1 MQETREDVMGFNTLK
16 PIPPRINLTEKYQ
29 QDRAKLEKDFQ
40 KHLDEWKQTAVM
52 VVNLAKKYG
61 DREQLHHKVY
71 GQWEHFTW
79 NQVSEIMFAVA
90 GGLLEYGLKEGD
102 RTGIFSPNRAE
113 WHLSDLGS
121 QLIRCVPVPIYATNT
136 EKETEYLVNDAEIKV
151 LFVGRQMHYDRSY
164 ALLDSCPS
172 LEKIVVFH
180 RGTKIHDDKRVIM
193 WDDFLEFGRKT
204 NHRKKIGEIMSRA
217 HYDDMCTII
226 YTSGTTGEPKGAVH
240 THKTLMQNSWGV
252 GRYVEGEGYFSDRD
266 STLCLLPLSHVL
278 ERSWDYGIFS
288 MGMQI
293 WYCEDHNQILEH
305 LVEANTTV
313 MNGAP
318 RVFEKIYSTLYTK
331 IKDASP
337 FKQRLFHWSVR
348 VGKQHGDLVL
358 AGKRPGPVLS
368 IKRRIAGRL
377 VLDKVKALF
386 GKNMHHVNYGGA
398 PLNPEIEKFFF
409 YCGILVLGGYGL
421 TETSPVLSMNGPFC
435 FKFGTVG
442 PASPLVDIRID
453 PETGEI
459 QAKGPN
465 IIKEYY
471 RKPERTKEAF
481 TEDGWFRTGDIGRFD
496 EDGYLMITDRL
507 KDLIIT
513 SGGKNVAP
521 QMIELI
527 MAEDHFI
534 EYIAVV
540 GDAKQYIS
548 ALVVPSFENLEDWA
562 KKNGVK
568 YSSRKELISNP
579 KVNEFYKKIIDERQK
594 DLGQVE
600 QIKKFTLLEKE
611 FSQETGEITPT
622 MKIKRKVVKE
632 KYRDLIEAMYR

>member
-1 MQETREDVMGFNTLK
+1 MAYNTLK
-16 PIPPRINLTEKYQ
+16 PIPERINITEKYKRER
-29 QDRAKLEKDFQ
+29 DALEKDFQ

-61 DREQLHHKVY
+61 NREQLHHKVY

-79 NQVSEIMFAVA
+79 NQVSETMFAVA
-90 GGLLEYGLKEGD
+90 AALIDCGLREGD
-102 RTGIFSPNRAE
+102 RTGIFSTNRAE
-113 WHLSDLGS
+113 WHFSDLGS
-121 QLIRCVPVPIYATNT
+121 QLMRCVPVPIYATNT
-136 EKETEYLVNDAEIKV
+136 EKEAEYLVNDAEIKV
-151 LFVGRQMHYDRSY
+151 LFAGRQVHYDKSY
-164 ALLDSCPS
+164 PLLDRCPS

-180 RGTKIHDDKRVIM
+180 RGTKIHDDKRVVM
-193 WDDFLEFGRKT
+193 WDDFVESGRKSG
-204 NHRKKIGEIMSRA
+204 HRARIEEIMSRA

-252 GRYVEGEGYFSDRD
+252 GRYLQGGFGDNH
-266 STLCLLPLSHVL
+266 STLCMLPLTHVL

-305 LVEANTTV
+305 LVEANTSV
-313 MNGAP
+313 INGAP
-318 RVFEKIYSTLYTK
+318 RLYEKIYSTIYTRL
-331 IKDASP
+331 KDAP
-337 FKQRLFHWSVR
+337 AMKQKLFHWAVAT
-348 VGKQHGDLVL
+348 GKKHGDLVL
-358 AGKRPGPVLS
+358 AGKKPGIGLS
-368 IKRRIAGRL
+368 LKRRIAGKL
-377 VLDKVKALF
+377 VLDKVKGLF
-386 GKNMHHVNYGGA
+386 GKNMQHVNYGGA

-409 YCGILVLGGYGL
+409 YCGILICGGYGL
-421 TETSPVLSMNGPFC
+421 TETSPVITINGPRN

-442 PASPLVDIRID
+442 PCSPLVDVRID

-465 IIKEYY
+465 VFREYY

-481 TEDGWFRTGDIGRFD
+481 TADGWFKTGDIGKFD
-496 EDGYLMITDRL
+496 EEGYLMITDRL

-513 SGGKNVAP
+513 SGGKNIAP

-527 MAEDHFI
+527 MAEDHFV

-540 GDAKQYIS
+540 GDGRQYIS
-548 ALVVPSFENLEDWA
+548 ALIVPSFENLEDWA
-562 KKNGVK
+562 KKNGVAF
-568 YSSRKELISNP
+568 SSRKELINNP
-579 KVNEFYKKIIDERQK
+579 AVNEFYKKIIDERQK
-594 DLGQVE
+594 DLGPVE
-600 QIKKFTLLEKE
+600 QIKKFTLLAEE

-622 MKIKRKVVKE
+622 MKIKRKVVKD
-632 KYRDLIEAMYR
+632 KYKDLIDAMYQ

>member
-1 MQETREDVMGFNTLK
+1 MAYNTLK
-16 PIPPRINLTEKYQ
+16 ALKPRENLTEKYKK
-29 QDRAKLEKDFQ
+29 DRAALEKEFQ

-61 DREQLHHKVY
+61 DREQLHHKPY
-71 GQWEHFTW
+71 GQWETFSW

-90 GGLLEYGLKEGD
+90 GALLNSGLKEGD

-136 EKETEYLVNDAEIKV
+136 EKEVEYLVNDAEIKV

-164 ALLDSCPS
+164 ALLDKCPS

-180 RGTKIHDDKRVIM
+180 RGTKIHNDKRVVM
-193 WDDFLEFGRKT
+193 WDDFLEEGRKAG
-204 NHRKKIGEIMSRA
+204 RKAEIEDIMGRA

-240 THKTLMQNSWGV
+240 THKSLMQNSWGV
-252 GRYVEGEGYFSDRD
+252 GRYVEGCFTDNDSD
-266 STLCLLPLSHVL
+266 LCMLPLTHVL
-278 ERSWDYGIFS
+278 QRSWDYGIFS

-293 WYCEDHNQILEH
+293 WYCEDHNQILEY
-305 LVEANTTV
+305 LVEANPTV

-318 RVFEKIYSTLYTK
+318 RIFEKIYSTLYTK
-331 IKDASP
+331 IKDAP
-337 FKQRLFHWSVR
+337 PMKQKIFHWSVG
-348 VGKQHGDLVL
+348 VGKQHGDKVL
-358 AGKRPGPVLS
+358 AGKQPGPLLS
-368 IKRRIAGRL
+368 FKRKIADKL
-377 VLDKVKALF
+377 VLHKIRDLF

-398 PLNPEIEKFFF
+398 ALNPEIERFFF
-409 YCGILVLGGYGL
+409 NCGMLVVSGYGL
-421 TETSPVLSMNGPFC
+421 TETSPVISMNGPHC
-435 FKFGTVG
+435 FKFGSIG
-442 PASPLVDIRID
+442 PANPLVDIRID

-465 IIKEYY
+465 IFKEYY
-471 RKPERTKEAF
+471 KKPDKTKEAF

-496 EDGYLMITDRL
+496 EDGYLYITDRL

-513 SGGKNVAP
+513 SGGKNIAP
-521 QMIELI
+521 QMIELM

-540 GDAKQYIS
+540 GDARKYIT

-562 KKNGVK
+562 KKNGVTF
-568 YSSRKELISNP
+568 SSREDLIKDP
-579 KVNEFYKKIIDERQK
+579 KVIAYYQQIIDKRQK

-600 QIKKFTLLEKE
+600 RIKRFTLLAKE

-622 MKIKRKVVKE
+622 MKVKRKVVQE
-632 KYRDLIEAMYR
+632 KYKELIDAMYVE